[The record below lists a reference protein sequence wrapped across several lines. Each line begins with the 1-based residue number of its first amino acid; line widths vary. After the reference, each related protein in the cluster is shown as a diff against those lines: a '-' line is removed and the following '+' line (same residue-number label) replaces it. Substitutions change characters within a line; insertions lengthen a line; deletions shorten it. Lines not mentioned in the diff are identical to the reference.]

1 MSLPATPRPRRLL
14 FALFLLFLVAY
25 NLFRILLFVMTQN
38 GSVKPDRPLDPMVNS
53 IVVYSE
59 LVIGVVGLVAVPG
72 IVWSKP
78 WGFWVTVAVSAY
90 AIVFDAVSAVVVQPS
105 AAGGVVPPLVV
116 LWFLLLFRS
125 RFLRREAIA
134 ALVPAPTS

>member
-1 MSLPATPRPRRLL
+1 MSLPATPRPQRLL
-14 FALFLLFLVAY
+14 FAFFLLFLGAY
-25 NLFRILLFVMTQN
+25 NLFRVALFVMAQT

-53 IVVYSE
+53 IIVYSE
-59 LVIGVVGLVAVPG
+59 LFIGVVGLLAVPG

-116 LWFLLLFRS
+116 LSLLFFFRS
-125 RFLRREAIA
+125 RFLRREATTA
-134 ALVPAPTS
+134 NVPAPSS